1 MLLRASRLPHPR
13 ACVVRLDRAR
23 TRLTNRDDLAWFE
36 SNDGFRIA
44 PDALDHRIVGRGTM
58 RTRIRRTTRGA
69 TGAVIVG
76 TVAFALGGC
85 AFITPQEELDDP
97 LVNGTT
103 SIDVG
108 HAKLRG
114 LVVIAD
120 GSSSGAAGS
129 CIVVALNDSDRDL
142 VVRLTY
148 PSTSGIGS
156 ASLAVP
162 AESSVSRGTRPGQEQ
177 LILDDLAAPP
187 GGLLRL
193 QVASGGRHG
202 RVDVP
207 VLSGALPYYA
217 TLTPSPDPTSRR
229 SSDRSAAAQGS
240 TAWITSGS
248 RRPG

>member
-1 MLLRASRLPHPR
+1 
-13 ACVVRLDRAR
+13 
-23 TRLTNRDDLAWFE
+23 
-36 SNDGFRIA
+36 
-44 PDALDHRIVGRGTM
+44 M
-58 RTRIRRTTRGA
+58 RTRIRRVNRGA
-69 TGAVIVG
+69 TGALVIS
-76 TVAFALGGC
+76 TIAFALGGC
-85 AFITPQEELDDP
+85 AFITPQEELNDP

-114 LVVIAD
+114 LVIIANEHGG
-120 GSSSGAAGS
+120 GSAGS
-129 CIVVALNDSDRDL
+129 CILVALNDSHDDL

-148 PSTSGIGS
+148 PTASGTGSTS
-156 ASLAVP
+156 LDVP
-162 AESSVSRGTRPGQEQ
+162 AQSAVSRGTRPGQEQ

-187 GGLLRL
+187 GGLVRL
-193 QVASGGRHG
+193 QVAVGPRHG
-202 RVDVP
+202 GIDVP